1 MKPTSSKLIWIIGVV
16 VVIGVLVYIFVI
28 QGSSSS
34 SNSSTAS
41 LVSTSTG
48 SSASIPTDATST
60 GSAGDQV
67 VAILRNL
74 SSIQLS
80 DAVFQNP
87 AFAMLTDL
95 STALPPAT
103 NPGRR
108 NPFAPVGT
116 DTAASST
123 PTALSTGAITT
134 PPASSA
140 KSTPSTGKASM
151 GTGTGL

>member
-1 MKPTSSKLIWIIGVV
+1 MKPTSSKLIWIIGGI
-16 VVIGVLVYIFVI
+16 VIVGILVYVFVI
-28 QGSSSS
+28 RGSSSS
-34 SNSSTAS
+34 SSSSTAS
-41 LVSTSTG
+41 LVSTGTG
-48 SSASIPTDATST
+48 STASLPTAATST
-60 GSAGDQV
+60 GTAGDQV

-95 STALPPAT
+95 STTIPPAT

-116 DTAASST
+116 DTTTAT
-123 PTALSTGAITT
+123 PTALSTGSITT
-134 PPASSA
+134 P
-140 KSTPSTGKASM
+140 STPAIPPAHAS
-151 GTGTGL
+151 TGTGL

>member
-1 MKPTSSKLIWIIGVV
+1 MKPTSSKLIWIIGAV
-16 VVIGVLVYIFVI
+16 VVIGVLVYLFASK
-28 QGSSSS
+28 GSSSS
-34 SNSSTAS
+34 SSSTAS
-41 LVSTSTG
+41 LVSTTTG
-48 SSASIPTDATST
+48 SSATLPTVATTT

-67 VAILRNL
+67 VVILRNL

-95 STALPPAT
+95 STTIPPAT

-116 DTAASST
+116 DTATAT
-123 PTALSTGAITT
+123 PTALSTGSITT
-134 PPASSA
+134 P
-140 KSTPSTGKASM
+140 STPAIPPAHAS
-151 GTGTGL
+151 TGTGL